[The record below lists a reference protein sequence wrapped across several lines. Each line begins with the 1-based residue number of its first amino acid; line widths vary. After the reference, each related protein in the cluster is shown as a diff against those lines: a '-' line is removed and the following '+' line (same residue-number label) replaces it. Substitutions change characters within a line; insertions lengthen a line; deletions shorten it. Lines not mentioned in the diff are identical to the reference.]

1 MKLAAFSRS
10 FALSC
15 AIALTAVA
23 ASAQQPSRAEQ
34 FGRDL
39 GSAGQESWRALRDLY
54 RGATTGGAPV
64 AVDGGGRVVQV
75 APAPAPRQAPTA
87 RLCIGF
93 GSEKDLWLRA
103 MAANYTAATG
113 NRVTFDL
120 ASVGSFEGARAIY
133 EQGGMVRSGSTNCRM
148 HVWSPASSI
157 FRNYAEL
164 RFRRGSMGQPLFAFE
179 QPSLVRSP
187 LVLLVFER
195 RLPVLAAAMGM
206 PTLTA
211 AQLRDPNVQKQVTE
225 KLTFDAIAKAME
237 APVTPRFTMH
247 FTDPMRSNS
256 GFMGLFLAASEFASQ
271 DILSGDLDA
280 DQFVSD
286 NDALWMKVRT
296 LVSRTNPTTNQ
307 TQLRGNFF
315 GASTGDLT
323 RQFPTVPSAQMPAL
337 LTYEQNAIQLLESA
351 QQFGEGFVILYPK
364 INLISDHPYYVLNS
378 ASPAERDAASGFL
391 EYLKSE
397 YAQEQ
402 ALVFGF
408 RAAHRVNSTLENVPA
423 FREARRIGAA
433 LEIPSEI
440 AQSIVAP
447 EAIANIEEGWNKG
460 VIGVLCQNPQLAN
473 VANFAPM
480 CNAAMSPLYRR

>member
-1 MKLAAFSRS
+1 MQLKAMSRR

-23 ASAQQPSRAEQ
+23 ASAQQPSTAE
-34 FGRDL
+34 RL
-39 GSAGQESWRALRDLY
+39 GQGIGNGAQQGWQALRDIY
-54 RGATTGGAPV
+54 RGATGGGAPV
-64 AVDGGGRVVQV
+64 AVDGAGRVVQV
-75 APAPAPRQAPTA
+75 QAAPAPRQAPTA

-93 GSEKDLWLRA
+93 GSEKDAWLRA
-103 MAANYTAATG
+103 MATNYTGLTNG
-113 NRVTFDL
+113 RVTFDL

-133 EQGGMVRSGSTNCRM
+133 EQGGMVRSGSTTCRM

-164 RFRRGSMGQPLFAFE
+164 RYRRFSNGQPLFAFE

-225 KLTFDAIAKAME
+225 KLTFEAIAKAME
-237 APVTPRFTMH
+237 APVTPRFTLH

-256 GFMGLFLAASEFASQ
+256 GFMGLFLAASEFAAQ
-271 DILSGDLDA
+271 DLLSGDLDP
-280 DQFVSD
+280 DQFVSS
-286 NDALWMKVRT
+286 NDDLWLKVRT
-296 LVSRTNPTTNQ
+296 LVSRTNPAGQ
-307 TQLRGNFF
+307 TLLRGNFF
-315 GASTGDLT
+315 QDSTGNLT

-337 LTYEQNAIQLLESA
+337 LTYEQNAVQLLESA
-351 QQFGEGFVILYPK
+351 QQFGENFVMLYPK
-364 INLISDHPYYVLNS
+364 VNLISDHPYYVLNT
-378 ASPAERDAASGFL
+378 ASQSERDAASGFL

-397 YAQEQ
+397 TAQEQ
-402 ALVFGF
+402 ALSYGF
-408 RAAHRVNSTLENVPA
+408 RAAHRVTVTLENSPL
-423 FREARRIGAA
+423 FRAARQIGASF
-433 LEIPSEI
+433 EIPSEI

-447 EAIANIEEGWNKG
+447 EAIANIEEGWNRG
-460 VIGVLCQNPQLAN
+460 VINVLCQNPQLAN

-480 CNAAMSPLYRR
+480 CNAAAGPAIRR